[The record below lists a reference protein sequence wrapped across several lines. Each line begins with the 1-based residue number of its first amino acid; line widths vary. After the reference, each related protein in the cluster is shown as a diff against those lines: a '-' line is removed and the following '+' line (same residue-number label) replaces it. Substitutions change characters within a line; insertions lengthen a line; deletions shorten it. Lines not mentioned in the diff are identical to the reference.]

1 MMTEEAV
8 SCPEAIATAPAVS
21 TRRTGPSLNI
31 FVLHPSHFLTDHR
44 PHGDGLL
51 AFEFLRRLANRGHNV
66 HVAVSMQSIQSKL
79 PANLHLYDIQTRFRA
94 SIDGGGPLNRVEFSW
109 RAGALFRQLSRTIHF
124 DVVHQFNPVLYGLC
138 FFANIGNTPLVMGP
152 IPPPWPRGTVHPNTF
167 KRRLMDSIRTPLL
180 KFQYLF
186 AQSILPASP
195 MLLEHPA
202 IRRLPPGK
210 ASVLT
215 YGIDPETFCPGDPDR
230 LPERPTILFLANI
243 WFGKGIFT
251 LLDAFAAVHQAM
263 PQARLIIAGRGTD
276 QEKVRQLLLTHPA
289 KDAIQMIGNVERANV
304 PAVLCDCTLYCLP
317 SFGEPF
323 GMTALEAMSC
333 GRATITT
340 NTGGLAWLAPDD
352 GTIRI
357 SPGDVPALTQAL
369 LRVLSNPS
377 LAEKM
382 GRRNREHVLENY
394 AWDVILSRLE
404 GIYDKVRLNKKRIA
418 EGDPSRCAQPV

>member
-1 MMTEEAV
+1 MMFKGSV
-8 SCPEAIATAPAVS
+8 NSPEATTSAPA
-21 TRRTGPSLNI
+21 TLAHRAGPSRNI

-79 PANLHLYDIQTRFRA
+79 PENLHLYDIQTRFA
-94 SIDGGGPLNRVEFSW
+94 PSINGGNAPNRVEFSL
-109 RAGALFRQLSRTIHF
+109 RAGALFRRLNRTIHF

-138 FFANIGNTPLVMGP
+138 FFAKVGNTPLVMGP
-152 IPPPWPRGTVHPNTF
+152 IPPPWPRGTVHPDTF

-186 AQSILPASP
+186 ADSILPASP
-195 MLLEHPA
+195 VLLQHPA
-202 IRRLPPGK
+202 IRRLPQGK

-215 YGIDPETFCPGDPDR
+215 YGIDRDVFCPDEPDR
-230 LPERPTILFLANI
+230 LPERPTILFLANL

-251 LLDAFAAVHQAM
+251 LLEAFAQVHRAM
-263 PQARLIIAGRGTD
+263 PQARMIIAGRGTD
-276 QEKVRQLLLTHPA
+276 QEKIRELLLSHPA
-289 KDAIQMIGNVERANV
+289 KDAIQMIGNVDRDKV
-304 PAVLCDCTLYCLP
+304 PAVLRNCTLYCLP

-333 GRATITT
+333 GRATVTT

-369 LRVLSNPS
+369 LQVLSTPS
-377 LAEKM
+377 LAERM
-382 GRRNREHVLENY
+382 GRRNRDHVLKNY

-404 GIYDKVRLNKKRIA
+404 AVYEKVQISKKCIA
-418 EGDPSRCAQPV
+418 DGDPSHCTQPV